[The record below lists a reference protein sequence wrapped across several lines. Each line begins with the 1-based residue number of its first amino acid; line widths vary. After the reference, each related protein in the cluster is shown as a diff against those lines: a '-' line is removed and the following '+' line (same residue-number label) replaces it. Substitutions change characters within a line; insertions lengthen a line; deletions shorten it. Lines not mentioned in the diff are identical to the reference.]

1 MNVIGRLLKEYRI
14 KKNITQEELAELLN
28 ITPRQVQRIESGE
41 SRPSLRTLKLLI
53 EILEISCEDVV
64 KIIKEI
70 AKNLRIDFNEAGP

>member
-1 MNVIGRLLKEYRI
+1 MLKEYRI
-14 KKNITQEELAELLN
+14 KKNITQEELTELLN

-53 EILEISCEDVV
+53 EILEISDEDVV

-70 AKNLRIDFNEAGP
+70 A

>member
-1 MNVIGRLLKEYRI
+1 MTFLLYNYVEFYINI

-41 SRPSLRTLKLLI
+41 SRPSLKTLKLLI

-70 AKNLRIDFNEAGP
+70 A

>member
-1 MNVIGRLLKEYRI
+1 MLKEYRI
-14 KKNITQEELAELLN
+14 KKNITQEKLAELLD

-53 EILEISCEDVV
+53 EILEISAEDVV

-70 AKNLRIDFNEAGP
+70 A

>member
-1 MNVIGRLLKEYRI
+1 MLKEYRI
-14 KKNITQEELAELLN
+14 KKNITQEELSELLN

-53 EILEISCEDVV
+53 EILEISDEDVV

-70 AKNLRIDFNEAGP
+70 A

>member
-1 MNVIGRLLKEYRI
+1 MTFLLYNYVEFYINI

-41 SRPSLRTLKLLI
+41 SRPSLKTLKLLI
-53 EILEISCEDVV
+53 EILEISDEDVV

-70 AKNLRIDFNEAGP
+70 A

>member
-1 MNVIGRLLKEYRI
+1 MLKEYRI

-41 SRPSLRTLKLLI
+41 SKPSLKTLKLLI

-70 AKNLRIDFNEAGP
+70 A

>member
-1 MNVIGRLLKEYRI
+1 MLKEYRI

-41 SRPSLRTLKLLI
+41 SRPSLKTLKLLI
-53 EILEISCEDVV
+53 EILEISDEDVV

-70 AKNLRIDFNEAGP
+70 V

>member
-1 MNVIGRLLKEYRI
+1 MLKEYRI
-14 KKNITQEELAELLN
+14 KKNITQEALAELLN

-53 EILEISCEDVV
+53 EILEISDEDVV

-70 AKNLRIDFNEAGP
+70 A

>member
-1 MNVIGRLLKEYRI
+1 MLKEYRI

-28 ITPRQVQRIESGE
+28 ITPRQVQIIESGE

-70 AKNLRIDFNEAGP
+70 A

>member
-1 MNVIGRLLKEYRI
+1 MLKEKKK

-41 SRPSLRTLKLLI
+41 SRPSLKTLKLLI

-70 AKNLRIDFNEAGP
+70 A

>member
-1 MNVIGRLLKEYRI
+1 MLKEYRI

-41 SRPSLRTLKLLI
+41 SRPSLRTLNLLI

-70 AKNLRIDFNEAGP
+70 A

>member
-1 MNVIGRLLKEYRI
+1 MLKEYRI
-14 KKNITQEELAELLN
+14 KKNITQEDLAELLN

-41 SRPSLRTLKLLI
+41 SRPSLKTLKLLI

-70 AKNLRIDFNEAGP
+70 A

>member
-1 MNVIGRLLKEYRI
+1 MLKEYRI

-41 SRPSLRTLKLLI
+41 SRPSLKTFKLLI
-53 EILEISCEDVV
+53 EILEISDEDVV

-70 AKNLRIDFNEAGP
+70 A

>member
-1 MNVIGRLLKEYRI
+1 MLKEYRI

-41 SRPSLRTLKLLI
+41 SRPSLKTLKLLI

-70 AKNLRIDFNEAGP
+70 A

>member
-1 MNVIGRLLKEYRI
+1 MVLFKKVWLSYYI

-41 SRPSLRTLKLLI
+41 SKPSLKTLKLLI

-70 AKNLRIDFNEAGP
+70 A